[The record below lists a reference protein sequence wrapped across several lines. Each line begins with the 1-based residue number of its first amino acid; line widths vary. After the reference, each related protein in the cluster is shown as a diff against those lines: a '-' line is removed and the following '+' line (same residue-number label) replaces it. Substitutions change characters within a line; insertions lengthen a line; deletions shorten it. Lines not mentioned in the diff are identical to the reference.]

1 MNTMLDTETVQ
12 FALSP
17 YEAGSG
23 SGVHLY
29 VPEGNGIVAAD
40 DGEEFLGVSGL
51 SLPYP

>member
-1 MNTMLDTETVQ
+1 MNTMLDAQTVQ

-17 YEAGSG
+17 DEPGSG

-40 DGEEFLGVSGL
+40 DGEEFLGASV